1 MKINKEDI
9 TIVILAGGK
18 SERMGGQDKGLMQ
31 INKKYII
38 KHLYNICKEYSNEIY
53 VNANRNLATYS
64 EMGLIAWK
72 DILENYQGPLAGMY
86 TSLMNAKTKYV
97 MTLPC
102 DGPLVNHV
110 YFKRMIDINS
120 NFDIRAAHDGN
131 RIQPVY
137 SLIQKDLLNNLK
149 LFIDT
154 GQRKIDRWYNQCNLE
169 LVDFSDEKNIFININ
184 SQKDLIEYKKIINE
198 NVKHYE

>member
-18 SERMGGQDKGLMQ
+18 SERMGGQDKGLLQ

-64 EMGLIAWK
+64 EMGLIVWK

-97 MTLPC
+97 KTLHC
-102 DGPLVNHV
+102 DGPLVNL
-110 YFKRMIDINS
+110 
-120 NFDIRAAHDGN
+120 
-131 RIQPVY
+131 
-137 SLIQKDLLNNLK
+137 SLIH
-149 LFIDT
+149 I
-154 GQRKIDRWYNQCNLE
+154 
-169 LVDFSDEKNIFININ
+169 
-184 SQKDLIEYKKIINE
+184 
-198 NVKHYE
+198 YEPTRRTPIS